1 MTTEQPTGQPPEQ
14 PIDEELPVPG
24 EPAYYDLRLY
34 VAGQSPRSVRAVDNL
49 RRVCDEHL
57 AGRYRVEVIDLLV
70 NPALARGD
78 EIIAV
83 PTLVRKLPAPI
94 RKIIGDLSD
103 TDRVL
108 VGLQVRPLGEA
119 PR

>member
-1 MTTEQPTGQPPEQ
+1 MEP
-14 PIDEELPVPG
+14 DAG
-24 EPAYYDLRLY
+24 EAAPSYDLRLY
-34 VAGQSPRSVRAVDNL
+34 VAGQSPRSVRALENL

-70 NPALARGD
+70 NPTLARSD
-78 EIIAV
+78 EIVAV
-83 PTLVRKLPAPI
+83 PTLVRKLPSPI

-108 VGLQVRPLGEA
+108 VGLQVRPVD
-119 PR
+119 PTP